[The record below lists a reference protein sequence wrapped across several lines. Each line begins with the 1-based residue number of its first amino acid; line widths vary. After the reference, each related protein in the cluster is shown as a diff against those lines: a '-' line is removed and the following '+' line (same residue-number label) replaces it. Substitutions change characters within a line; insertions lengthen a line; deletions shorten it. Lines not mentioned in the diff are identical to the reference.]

1 MYIIL
6 WSLVGHFHFA
16 FDNYDERGRSLFQKI
31 NNINDLSI
39 LQDIGFNHFGKLGIQ
54 RGQKKEI
61 TGVNN
66 QSKEIY
72 WQNKYNELKTQTNT
86 QLEQLNIVN
95 TELND
100 INSDIAIKNIQL
112 DSLDKNILDKIKL
125 DEGYNKLL
133 EDLKTSIE
141 EDKITI
147 ENLKSGV
154 KDLKIQRE
162 QLSKDTSKSKEEKKL
177 LYLEITQKQDEL
189 RVLKDNIQA
198 QIKYK
203 KDLEKD
209 LNSKIDIVINNS
221 KMLIGLDKDKLK
233 EQIAKLVKHYLK
245 FNTQLKEV
253 EELKVQNEKLVSDN
267 TALVEDNSK
276 KYSEILELKE
286 DNSNIKAELSNLK
299 KSELFLK
306 NQLNEL
312 KISTQKQLNS
322 LNDVLGKIK
331 NKIGKFK
338 SFILFKGLD
347 KDFKEYELNLQNE
360 PDKNISLEV
369 EDSSSNHSYFDM

>member
-54 RGQKKEI
+54 RGQKKEV
-61 TGVNN
+61 TGVNHQN
-66 QSKEIY
+66 KEIY
-72 WQNKYNELKTQTNT
+72 WQNKCAELKTQTNA

-95 TELND
+95 TQLND
-100 INSDIAIKNIQL
+100 INTNIAIKSNQL
-112 DSLDKNILDKIKL
+112 DNLDKNILDKIKQS
-125 DEGYNKLL
+125 EGYNKLL

-141 EDKITI
+141 EDKATI

-162 QLSKDTSKSKEEKKL
+162 QLSKDTTKSKEEKKV
-177 LYLEITQKQDEL
+177 LYAEITSKQDEL
-189 RVLKDNIQA
+189 RVLKDNIQS

-221 KMLIGLDKDKLK
+221 KTMIGLDKDKLR

-253 EELKVQNEKLVSDN
+253 DELKVQNEKLVNDN
-267 TALVEDNSK
+267 ILLVEDISK
-276 KYSEILELKE
+276 KDKVISKLKE
-286 DNSNIKAELSNLK
+286 DNSNIKAELSSLK

-322 LNDVLGKIK
+322 LNETLGKIK
-331 NKIGKFK
+331 DKMNKFK

-347 KDFKEYELNLQNE
+347 KDFKEYELQNE

-369 EDSSSNHSYFDM
+369 EDSSSHYSYFDR